1 MEDST
6 MKGNNRRDFR
16 RRQMCAHFEVSR
28 KLLKACIVDQ
38 HLSTLL
44 RQQAAQI
51 LADQSRD
58 TSPTRIRNRC
68 VLTGR
73 GRGVLGQFRL
83 SRLQF
88 RQMAAQ
94 GFLPGI
100 RRAQW

>member
-1 MEDST
+1 METLGLSILD
-6 MKGNNRRDFR
+6 
-16 RRQMCAHFEVSR
+16 
-28 KLLKACIVDQ
+28 IVDQ